1 MSLPSGYKKLE
12 YIQSTGTQ
20 YIQTGVPAAQNI
32 RVTATFEITSIGSST
47 TFVFGAQSGNSA
59 RYCLGI
65 TSGGVFRSDYGTE
78 YISGPSVSV
87 GTKYT
92 VDKNQKVCTING
104 TAINNSVQIFSK
116 GAAIY
121 LFARNYT
128 SLSYGSLKLYACKI
142 YSSDALTR
150 DFIPCKNASGTVGL
164 WDDVNSVFYQNA
176 GTGSFTAGPEV
187 SYKQLEYIQSNGAQ
201 YIDTGVKPDQGYTLN
216 VKFQTNQ
223 TSGGGIAVSDTA
235 WQSNGFGVWCN
246 AAEFG
251 NNTTLDVALNGDE
264 PIEAELSQ
272 QGLYVNGA
280 LTWAPAASTF
290 TVKQNM
296 VLMALN
302 RNGNISEYL
311 TGKLY
316 YVKLYSG
323 TTLVRD
329 FIPCEDSTGEVG
341 LWDNVTSTFY
351 QNAGTGSFTAGPEV
365 SAGGSHL
372 ALIDG
377 TAYNILGGRTL
388 IGGTGYALSKGQTI
402 LDGTGYDITFRAI
415 QIKT

>member
-1 MSLPSGYKKLE
+1 MSLPSGYKRLE
-12 YIQSTGTQ
+12 YIQSSGTQ
-20 YIQTGVPAAQNI
+20 YISTGVVASYDT
-32 RVTATFEITSIGSST
+32 RVTATFEITAIGSGT
-47 TFVFGAQSGNSA
+47 TFVFGSQASNNV
-59 RYCLGI
+59 RYCLGV
-65 TSGGVFRSDYGTE
+65 TSAGLFRSDYGTE
-78 YISGPSVSV
+78 YISGPSASI
-87 GTKYT
+87 GAKYT
-92 VDKNQKVCTING
+92 ADKNRNVCTING
-104 TAINNSVQIFSK
+104 TAVNSSAQSFTG
-116 GAAIY
+116 GAGIY
-121 LFARNYT
+121 LFARNYS
-128 SLSYGSLKLYACKI
+128 SLSYGSLKMYGCKI
-142 YSSDALTR
+142 YSSDALVR

-164 WDDVNSVFYQNA
+164 WDDVNSVFYQNN

-187 SYKQLEYIQSNGAQ
+187 SYKQLAYIQSNGAQ
-201 YIDTGVKPDQGYTLN
+201 YIDTGVKPDQGYTLK

-223 TSGGGIAVSDTA
+223 TSGGGITVSDTA
-235 WQSNGFGVWCN
+235 WKSNGFGIWCN
-246 AAEFG
+246 AAAFG
-251 NNTTLDVALNGDE
+251 DSTILNVALNGEE

-280 LTWAPAASTF
+280 LTWTPATSTF

-329 FIPCEDSTGEVG
+329 FIPCEDSTGVVG

-351 QNAGTGSFTAGPEV
+351 QNAGTGSFTAGPEA
-365 SAGGSHL
+365 STGGSHL
-372 ALIDG
+372 VLIDG

-388 IGGTGYALSKGQTI
+388 IGGTGYAVSKGRT
-402 LDGTGYDITFRAI
+402 LVDGTGYDIVIA
-415 QIKT
+415 

>member
-12 YIQSTGTQ
+12 YIQSSGTQ
-20 YIQTGVPAAQNI
+20 YIITSVPAASNI
-32 RVTATFEITSIGSST
+32 RVTATFEVTSIGSAT
-47 TFVFGAQSGNSA
+47 TFVFGAQSENSA

-65 TSGGVFRSDYGTE
+65 TSGGLFRSDYGTE

-92 VDKNQKVCTING
+92 VDKNQNVCTING
-104 TAINNSVQIFSK
+104 TAINNSVHTFSK
-116 GAAIY
+116 GASIY

-128 SLSYGSLKLYACKI
+128 SLSYGSLKLYGCKI
-142 YSSDALTR
+142 YSSDALVR
-150 DFIPCKNASGTVGL
+150 NFIPCKNASGTVGL

-187 SYKQLEYIQSNGAQ
+187 SYKQLEYIQANGAQ
-201 YIDTGVKPDQGYTLN
+201 YIDTGVKPDQGYTLKI
-216 VKFQTNQ
+216 KFQTNQ

-235 WQSNGFGVWCN
+235 WQSNGFGIWVN
-246 AAEFG
+246 AAAFG
-251 NNTTLDVALNGDE
+251 NGTILGVALNGDE

-280 LTWAPAASTF
+280 LAWTPTTSTF

-341 LWDNVTSTFY
+341 LWDNVTGTFY
-351 QNAGTGSFTAGPEV
+351 QNAGTGSFTAGPEAA
-365 SAGGSHL
+365 AGGSHMV
-372 ALIDG
+372 LIDG
-377 TAYNILGGRTL
+377 TAYNVTGGRVL
-388 IGGTGYALSKGQTI
+388 IGGTGYAIGKGRTI
-402 LDGTGYDITFRAI
+402 LNGTGYGITFGAT
-415 QIKT
+415 QITT